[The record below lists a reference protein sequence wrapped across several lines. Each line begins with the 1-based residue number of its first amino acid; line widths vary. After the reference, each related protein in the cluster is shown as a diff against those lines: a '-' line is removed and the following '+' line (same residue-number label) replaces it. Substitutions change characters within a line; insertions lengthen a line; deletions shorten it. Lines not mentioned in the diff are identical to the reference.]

1 MIVWLTLFFVFAYK
15 CLAYYDTWKSCL
27 HFQNGLEGIHVLVIV
42 LPRLT
47 FGSKQTDMKHSDLSI
62 DLLNFFSS
70 RLENNFLNME
80 KTSTCLSFVD
90 RDQKPEF

>member
-1 MIVWLTLFFVFAYK
+1 MEVGHPV
-15 CLAYYDTWKSCL
+15 
-27 HFQNGLEGIHVLVIV
+27 
-42 LPRLT
+42 
-47 FGSKQTDMKHSDLSI
+47 KHSDLSI